1 MLPWCQR
8 HAAPLISD
16 VGQESDHS
24 GVIRSQGIPLQGVS
38 EAPID
43 HLGQGNDL
51 SDLLLELGIG
61 LRVCVGRI
69 GMTLVAGNFIF
80 PKGGSCGKAYRPPGR
95 VPNQTDSRATYP
107 SFHFLRNPSPLL

>member
-80 PKGGSCGKAYRPPGR
+80 PKGGGAVEKLIALLGEFPIKQIPVLHIPP
-95 VPNQTDSRATYP
+95 SI
-107 SFHFLRNPSPLL
+107 F